1 MKRKFKLLVNNNRI
15 RFYNR
20 NNSMQNKNWI
30 FIRNKINKIKILTNS
45 NTNNI

>member
-1 MKRKFKLLVNNNRI
+1 MTRKFKLLENNKT

-20 NNSMQNKNWI
+20 NNLMQNKNWI
-30 FIRNKINKIKILTNS
+30 CIRNKINKIKILTNS